1 MVQNISIFNHYYN
14 KTNYKLKYKY
24 ENRGKKENGKKKRK

>member
-1 MVQNISIFNHYYN
+1 MLQNISILNHYYN

-24 ENRGKKENGKKKRK
+24 ENRGKKKMGKRK